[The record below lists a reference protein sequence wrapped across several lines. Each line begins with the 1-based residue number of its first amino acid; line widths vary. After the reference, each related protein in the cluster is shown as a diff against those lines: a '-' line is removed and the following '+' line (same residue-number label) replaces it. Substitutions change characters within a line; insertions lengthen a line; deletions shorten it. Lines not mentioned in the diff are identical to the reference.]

1 MCEIRANEIHGTT
14 DCEWS
19 MVGEP
24 CVSDASPYAV
34 DGGMSGMAA
43 VEVEIEVGNKWCIG
57 CTGRLKRGSEGQN
70 NIGEGRLLVL
80 DDQT

>member
-1 MCEIRANEIHGTT
+1 
-14 DCEWS
+14 
-19 MVGEP
+19 MVGVP

-43 VEVEIEVGNKWCIG
+43 VEVEVEVGNKWCIG
-57 CTGRLKRGSEGQN
+57 CIGRLKRGSEGQN